1 VTDKPNLA
9 FNPEAMLGNLSHV
22 KGMIKR
28 IRQKDGGVGSLEDEL
43 SLHRTIND
51 IELLADMVAGL
62 KLSLSEMQRQA
73 SEVLA
78 TRDARI
84 NELENPPEET
94 PRPF

>member
-28 IRQKDGGVGSLEDEL
+28 IRQKDGGVGSQDDEL
-43 SLHRTIND
+43 ALHRAIND

-62 KLSLSEMQRQA
+62 KLSLSAMQQKVQRA
-73 SEVLA
+73 LEE
-78 TRDARI
+78 RDAI
-84 NELENPPEET
+84 VKDLKNSHDKS
-94 PRPF
+94 

>member
-28 IRQKDGGVGSLEDEL
+28 IRQKDGGVGSQDDEL
-43 SLHRTIND
+43 ALHRTIND

-62 KLSLSEMQRQA
+62 KLSLSAMQQKAQRA
-73 SEVLA
+73 LEE
-78 TRDARI
+78 RDAI
-84 NELENPPEET
+84 IKDLKNSHDES
-94 PRPF
+94 